1 MPSQSPL
8 ERQCPLA
15 LHHELHTKRQAAVPL
30 GGWPLNGVEHSPDK
44 DETRKKMY
52 KGANKDN
59 LAHNA
64 LSAITT

>member
-30 GGWPLNGVEHSPDK
+30 GGWPPYGVERISDK
-44 DETRKKMY
+44 GGARK
-52 KGANKDN
+52 
-59 LAHNA
+59 NA
-64 LSAITT
+64 QGCK